1 MSMKSISTT
10 KMSSKGQIVIPE
22 EIRKALKLMSGD
34 QFVVLGER
42 DVIIL
47 KMVTPPSMKDFDHL
61 VQESRKQA
69 KKARMKKKD
78 IQDAID
84 KVRS

>member
-1 MSMKSISTT
+1 MKSIATT

-22 EIRKALKLMSGD
+22 EIRKTLKLMTGD
-34 QFVVLGER
+34 QFVVMGER

-61 VQESRKQA
+61 IRETRKQA
-69 KKARMKKKD
+69 KKAGLKKKD
-78 IQDAID
+78 LKEAID